1 MTDDSQQT
9 PNFPIL
15 DAAQARALG
24 CLIEKEATTPD
35 AYPLTVNA
43 TQVAANQKT
52 AREPMM
58 NLDAG
63 TVQHA
68 LRQLENLGLARQH
81 FSSRA
86 ERYEHLAGIKLDLS
100 RQRVALL
107 GLLLLRGPQ
116 TIGELTTR
124 SERMAKFADAADLRH
139 QLERLQQ
146 RGLVVQLP
154 RASGQREDRYM
165 HLMGGPLDMAALAE
179 TYKSAPSTSSG
190 AVDNSALEARVQQ
203 LEATVAELQEQLAE
217 LKAAVGG

>member
-1 MTDDSQQT
+1 MTDDSPQT
-9 PNFPIL
+9 PNFPLL

-52 AREPMM
+52 AREPLM
-58 NLDAG
+58 NLDNG
-63 TVQHA
+63 KVQHA

-116 TIGELTTR
+116 TIGELSTR

-165 HLMGGPLDMAALAE
+165 HLMCGPLNMDALAE
-179 TYKSAPSTSSG
+179 TYKSAPAAASS
-190 AVDNSALEARVQQ
+190 VDNSALEARVLQ
-203 LEATVAELQEQLAE
+203 LEVTVAELQEQLAE
-217 LKAAVGG
+217 FKAAVGG

>member
-9 PNFPIL
+9 PNFPLL

-52 AREPMM
+52 AREPLM
-58 NLDAG
+58 NLDNG
-63 TVQHA
+63 KVQHA

-116 TIGELTTR
+116 TIGELSTR

-165 HLMGGPLDMAALAE
+165 HLMCGPLDMDALAE
-179 TYKSAPSTSSG
+179 TYKSAPAAAGS
-190 AVDNSALEARVQQ
+190 VDNSALEARVLQ
-203 LEATVAELQEQLAE
+203 LEMTVAELQEQLAE
-217 LKAAVGG
+217 FKAAVGG